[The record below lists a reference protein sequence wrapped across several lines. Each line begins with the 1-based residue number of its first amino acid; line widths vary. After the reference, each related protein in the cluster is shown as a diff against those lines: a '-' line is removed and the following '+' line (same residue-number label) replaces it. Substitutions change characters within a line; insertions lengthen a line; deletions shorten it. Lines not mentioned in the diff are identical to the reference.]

1 MPSRAGRRQSR
12 LASPQGGLALTLALL
27 GTATGAAVAAAAG
40 RPASPWNPGRSVAA
54 ATVGR
59 SERAWSA
66 PGAAKSAATA
76 PVLGSLHAQQA
87 LAAKVAIS
95 PLMGT
100 PDASAATQ
108 ISFLGQ
114 PGLTV
119 SDVEAIGSRSGHHAG
134 RLEPY
139 ATGTGESF
147 LPLRPFEPGEHVSV
161 SARVRRGALEAT
173 VRTSFDVAV
182 AAPFSQTPFP
192 AAPGSAAA
200 VQHFLSAPSITPS
213 TVTVTSMAP
222 GTTPGDFF
230 LAPYQGAG
238 TSGPMI
244 VDGSGNLLWFH
255 PLAPGQDATDFR
267 AQRYDGRPVLTW
279 WQGRILE
286 LGFGQGEDEIY
297 DDSYEPIATV
307 VAGNGYRADLHQFL
321 LTPSGTAWIDAVD
334 PVEVDTSRAGGVAD
348 GVVSDSIVQEIDVR
362 TGLVMWEWHAL
373 GHIPLRDSYA
383 PAPRDSHPW
392 YYAHVNSIDPSRP
405 GQVLISARN
414 TWAIYD
420 VDLHS
425 GAVRWRIGGKR
436 SSFRLGAGVAFHY
449 QHDAAWQP
457 GGLVSVFDNGGAE
470 ERQSRGLVLDP
481 DSARA
486 TVTLVKQFINP
497 DATLLTDSQGDLLR
511 LPGGNWLMGYGGLPN
526 FTEFDGAGQVL
537 LDAALGPEVQS
548 YRTYLAPWSGRPMT
562 APAIAAQATS
572 GVVTVEASWNGA
584 TAVSAWQVLAGSSP
598 ASMSVVA
605 TQPRHGFETTI
616 TVATTAPEVSIA
628 AVGAAGQVLARSAT
642 ITPSS

>member
-1 MPSRAGRRQSR
+1 VPSRAGSR
-12 LASPQGGLALTLALL
+12 HSQPASPQGGLALVLALL
-27 GTATGAAVAAAAG
+27 GTAAIAAVAAAAG
-40 RPASPWNPGRSVAA
+40 WQVTPWNLGTSAA
-54 ATVGR
+54 AAAVR
-59 SERAWSA
+59 SSLRAQH
-66 PGAAKSAATA
+66 T
-76 PVLGSLHAQQA
+76 
-87 LAAKVAIS
+87 LAAEVAVS
-95 PLMGT
+95 PLAGT
-100 PDASAATQ
+100 PDASAGTQ
-108 ISFLGQ
+108 ISFLGE

-119 SDVEAIGSRSGHHAG
+119 SDVQAIGSRSGHHAG

-147 LPLRPFEPGEHVSV
+147 LPLRPFKPGEHVSV
-161 SARVRRGALEAT
+161 SARVRQGALEAT

-182 AAPFSQTPFP
+182 QAPVSQTPFP
-192 AAPGSAAA
+192 SAPGSAAA
-200 VQHFLSAPSITPS
+200 VQHYLSAPSITPS
-213 TVTVTSMAP
+213 TVTITSLAP

-238 TSGPMI
+238 TPGPMI
-244 VDGSGNLLWFH
+244 VDGSGNLIWFH
-255 PLAPGQDATDFR
+255 PLAPGADATDFR
-267 AQRYDGRPVLTW
+267 AQLYDGQPVLTW
-279 WQGRILE
+279 WQGRILA

-307 VAGNGYRADLHQFL
+307 VAGNGYHADLHQFL

-334 PVEVDTSRAGGVAD
+334 PVEVDTSRAGGAAD
-348 GVVSDSIVQEIDVR
+348 GVVSDSIVQEIDVK

-420 VDLHS
+420 VNLHS
-425 GAVRWRIGGKR
+425 GAVVWRIGGKR
-436 SSFRLGAGVAFHY
+436 SSFKLGAGVAFHY

-470 ERQSRGLVLDP
+470 EMQSRGLVLDP
-481 DSARA
+481 DTTTA
-486 TVTLVKQFINP
+486 TVTLVKQFTNP
-497 DATLLTDSQGDLLR
+497 NATLLTDSQGDLLS
-511 LPGGNWLMGYGGLPN
+511 LPGGNWLMGYGGLGN
-526 FTEFDGAGQVL
+526 FTEFGGAGQVL

-548 YRTYLAPWSGRPMT
+548 YRTYLAPWSGQPAT
-562 APAIAAQATS
+562 APGIAAQATA

-584 TAVSAWQVLAGSSP
+584 TTVSAWEILAGSSS
-598 ASMSVVA
+598 ASLSVVA

-616 TVATTAPEVSIA
+616 AVATTAPEVSVA

-642 ITPSS
+642 IAPSG

>member
-1 MPSRAGRRQSR
+1 V
-12 LASPQGGLALTLALL
+12 ASPQGGLAFVLALL
-27 GTATGAAVAAAAG
+27 GTAAGAAVVAAAG
-40 RPASPWNPGRSVAA
+40 WQVAPWSSGTSAAA
-54 ATVGR
+54 ATVR
-59 SERAWSA
+59 SSLRAQRALA
-66 PGAAKSAATA
+66 PDTTAAPLS
-76 PVLGSLHAQQA
+76 VRSSLRAQHA
-87 LAAKVAIS
+87 LAAEVAVS
-95 PLMGT
+95 PLAGT
-100 PDASAATQ
+100 PDASASTQ
-108 ISFLGQ
+108 ISFLGE

-119 SDVEAIGSRSGHHAG
+119 SDVEATGSRSGHHAG

-147 LPLRPFEPGEHVSV
+147 LPLRPFKPGEHVSV
-161 SARVRRGALEAT
+161 SARVQQGALEAT

-182 AAPFSQTPFP
+182 QAPVSQTPFP

-200 VQHFLSAPSITPS
+200 VQHYLSAPAITPS
-213 TVTVTSMAP
+213 TVTITSLAP

-238 TSGPMI
+238 TPGPMI
-244 VDGSGNLLWFH
+244 VDGSGNLIWFD
-255 PLAPGQDATDFR
+255 PLAAGQDATDFR
-267 AQRYDGRPVLTW
+267 AQLYDGQPVLTW

-307 VAGNGYRADLHQFL
+307 VAGNGYHADLHQFL
-321 LTPSGTAWIDAVD
+321 LTPPGTAWIDAVD
-334 PVEVDTSRAGGVAD
+334 PVEVDTSRAGGIAD
-348 GVVSDSIVQEIDVR
+348 GVVSDSIVQEIDVK

-383 PAPRDSHPW
+383 PALRDSHPW

-425 GAVRWRIGGKR
+425 GAIRWRIGGKR
-436 SSFRLGAGVAFHY
+436 SSFKLGAGVAFHY

-481 DSARA
+481 DTASA
-486 TVTLVKQFINP
+486 TVTLVKQFTNP
-497 DATLLTDSQGDLLR
+497 NATLLTDSQGDLLS

-548 YRTYLAPWSGRPMT
+548 YRTYLAPWSGQPTT
-562 APAIAAQATS
+562 APAIAAQATA

-584 TAVSAWQVLAGSSP
+584 TTVSAWEVLAGSSP
-598 ASMSVVA
+598 TSMSVVA
-605 TQPRHGFETTI
+605 TQPRRGFETTI
-616 TVATTAPEVSIA
+616 SLATTAPEVSVA

-642 ITPSS
+642 IAPSG

>member
-1 MPSRAGRRQSR
+1 MSRRA
-12 LASPQGGLALTLALL
+12 GLALVLALL
-27 GTATGAAVAAAAG
+27 GTAAGTSVAPAAG
-40 RPASPWNPGRSVAA
+40 RQAAPRSPGRGVAA
-54 ATVGR
+54 ATERR
-59 SERAWSA
+59 SEQ
-66 PGAAKSAATA
+66 
-76 PVLGSLHAQQA
+76 AQQA
-87 LAAKVAIS
+87 LAASVAVS
-95 PLMGT
+95 PLART

-108 ISFLGQ
+108 ISFLGER
-114 PGLTV
+114 GLTV
-119 SDVEAIGSRSGHHAG
+119 TGVEAIGSRSGHHAG
-134 RLEPY
+134 RLERY
-139 ATGTGESF
+139 STGTGESF
-147 LPLRPFEPGEHVSV
+147 VPLRPFAPGEHVSV
-161 SARVRRGALEAT
+161 SARVRRGGLEAT

-182 AAPFSQTPFP
+182 AAPVSQTQFP
-192 AAPGSAAA
+192 PAPGVAAA
-200 VQHFLSAPSITPS
+200 VQHYLSAPSITPS
-213 TVTVTSMAP
+213 TVTVTSIAP
-222 GTTPGDFF
+222 ETTPGDFF

-238 TSGPMI
+238 TPGPMI
-244 VDGSGNLLWFH
+244 VDGSGNLVWFH

-267 AQRYDGRPVLTW
+267 AQRYDGQPVLTW

-297 DDSYEPIATV
+297 DDSYEPVATV
-307 VAGNGYRADLHQFL
+307 VAGNGYKADLHQFL

-348 GVVSDSIVQEIDVR
+348 GVVSDSIVQELDVK

-420 VDLHS
+420 VDLHG
-425 GAVRWRIGGKR
+425 GAVRWRIGGKH
-436 SSFRLGAGVAFHY
+436 SIFRLGAGAGFHY

-481 DSARA
+481 DTAGA
-486 TVTLVKQFINP
+486 TVTLVRQFINP

-537 LDAALGPEVQS
+537 LDATLGPEVQS
-548 YRTYLAPWSGRPMT
+548 YRTYLAPWNGRPAT
-562 APAIAAQATS
+562 APAIAAQATAS
-572 GVVTVEASWNGA
+572 VVTVEASWNGA
-584 TAVSAWQVLAGSSP
+584 TTVSAWQVLAGSSP

-616 TVATTAPEVSIA
+616 TVATTAPEVSVA

-642 ITPSS
+642 IAPGA

>member
-1 MPSRAGRRQSR
+1 VPSRAGSR
-12 LASPQGGLALTLALL
+12 HSQPASPQGGLALVLALL
-27 GTATGAAVAAAAG
+27 GTAAIAAVAAAAG
-40 RPASPWNPGRSVAA
+40 WQVTPWNLATSAA
-54 ATVGR
+54 AAAVR
-59 SERAWSA
+59 SSLRAQH
-66 PGAAKSAATA
+66 T
-76 PVLGSLHAQQA
+76 
-87 LAAKVAIS
+87 LAAEVAVS
-95 PLMGT
+95 PLAGT
-100 PDASAATQ
+100 PDASAGTQ
-108 ISFLGQ
+108 ISFLGE

-119 SDVEAIGSRSGHHAG
+119 SDVQAIGSRSGHHAG

-147 LPLRPFEPGEHVSV
+147 LPLRPFKPGEHVSV
-161 SARVRRGALEAT
+161 SARVRQGALEAT

-182 AAPFSQTPFP
+182 QAPVSQTPFP
-192 AAPGSAAA
+192 SAPGSAAA
-200 VQHFLSAPSITPS
+200 VQHYLSAPSITPS
-213 TVTVTSMAP
+213 TVTITSLAP

-238 TSGPMI
+238 TPGPMI
-244 VDGSGNLLWFH
+244 VDGSGNLIWFH
-255 PLAPGQDATDFR
+255 PLAPGADATDFR
-267 AQRYDGRPVLTW
+267 AQLYDGQPVLTW
-279 WQGRILE
+279 WQGRILA

-307 VAGNGYRADLHQFL
+307 VAGNGYHADLHQFL

-334 PVEVDTSRAGGVAD
+334 PVEVDTSRAGGAAD
-348 GVVSDSIVQEIDVR
+348 GVVSDSIVQEIDVK

-420 VDLHS
+420 VNLHS
-425 GAVRWRIGGKR
+425 GAVVWRIGGKR
-436 SSFRLGAGVAFHY
+436 SSFKLGAGVAFHY

-470 ERQSRGLVLDP
+470 EMQSRGLVLDP
-481 DSARA
+481 DTTTA
-486 TVTLVKQFINP
+486 TVTLVKQFTNP
-497 DATLLTDSQGDLLR
+497 NATLLTDSQGDLLS
-511 LPGGNWLMGYGGLPN
+511 LPGGNWLMGYGGLGN
-526 FTEFDGAGQVL
+526 FTEFGGAGQVL

-548 YRTYLAPWSGRPMT
+548 YRTYLAPWSGQPAT
-562 APAIAAQATS
+562 APGIAAQATA

-584 TAVSAWQVLAGSSP
+584 TTVSAWEILAGSSS
-598 ASMSVVA
+598 ASLSVVA

-616 TVATTAPEVSIA
+616 AVATTAPEVSVA

-642 ITPSS
+642 IAPSG